1 MVACHPLT
9 SLFVQPPGRQ
19 PFTALTH
26 TYRQLRPNSH
36 GTSPVQIGRGFHA
49 CKSARGDEGPIDRCV
64 VCVLAVFM
72 RESLALL
79 ASPLE
84 TTRHI
89 HIGRLNNKRVYE
101 TWRKQ
106 STALHETAIREQAC
120 RNRATLNISSHLVL
134 LWTMRE
140 GQRNERE
147 RDWENGDG
155 TVGKVCKIYTIG
167 LLHSTICSCRST
179 GRELL

>member
-1 MVACHPLT
+1 MVSVAIDRSLIISLSFPLT
-9 SLFVQPPGRQ
+9 SLPNGCVSSLDIFVCPTSRTPAVYRTYTYIPP
-19 PFTALTH
+19 AAS
-26 TYRQLRPNSH
+26 YNSH

-49 CKSARGDEGPIDRCV
+49 CKSTRGDEGPIDRCV

-89 HIGRLNNKRVYE
+89 HIGWLNNKRVYE

-134 LWTMRE
+134 L
-140 GQRNERE
+140 
-147 RDWENGDG
+147 
-155 TVGKVCKIYTIG
+155 
-167 LLHSTICSCRST
+167 
-179 GRELL
+179 